1 MITRYDATTIYLPTA
16 EELPYSDDTPVDNE
30 FQRLIPFLLQS
41 ILSFAWQDRTD
52 WFFGMDMGI
61 YYHPQKSAVAP
72 DAFLSLG
79 VDYYK
84 GGDDKGRSSYVLWEE
99 NYVVPTLAIETVSQT
114 YGSEYDKK
122 RDIYAQMGV
131 LYYAVFSIKPK
142 SRRGHQILEIYRLVE
157 GEYQLLSG
165 DRVWMPEIGLA
176 LGKERSIHNNKV
188 RNWLYWYDESGQR
201 LITPEEDAAQ
211 ERQRAEQERQRAEQE
226 KQRAEQE
233 KQRAEQERQKAKQE
247 KQRADRLTQKL
258 RELGLNPE
266 DL

>member
-1 MITRYDATTIYLPTA
+1 MITRYDATTMYLPTA

-30 FQRLIPFLLQS
+30 FQRLIPALLQS
-41 ILSFAWQDRTD
+41 ILAFAWQDRTD

-61 YYHPQKSAVAP
+61 YYHPQKPAIAP

-84 GGDDKGRSSYVLWEE
+84 GGDDKGRLSYVLWEE
-99 NYVVPTLAIETVSQT
+99 DYVVPILAIETVSQT
-114 YGSEYDKK
+114 YGGEYDKK
-122 RDIYAQMGV
+122 RDIYAQIGV
-131 LYYAVFSIKPK
+131 LYYAIFSIEPK

-157 GEYQLLSG
+157 GEYQLLPG

-176 LGKERSIHNNKV
+176 LGKERGIYQNRV

-201 LITPEEDAAQ
+201 LLTLEE
-211 ERQRAEQERQRAEQE
+211 EVTQE
-226 KQRAEQE
+226 KQRAE
-233 KQRAEQERQKAKQE
+233 QE

-266 DL
+266 EL

>member
-1 MITRYDATTIYLPTA
+1 MITRYDATTTYLPTA

-41 ILSFAWQDRTD
+41 ILAFAWQDRTD

-176 LGKERSIHNNKV
+176 LGKERSILDTLRSKDAEILGSTKPLNLDSL
-188 RNWLYWYDESGQR
+188 RSLSQRWGSPQATSGMPYPSC
-201 LITPEEDAAQ
+201 LAASSF
-211 ERQRAEQERQRAEQE
+211 
-226 KQRAEQE
+226 
-233 KQRAEQERQKAKQE
+233 
-247 KQRADRLTQKL
+247 LL
-258 RELGLNPE
+258 
-266 DL
+266 